1 MPLPLKREMDDYYV
15 FCKVEVVKGQVRI
28 LRDQPMSAGTLNAQL
43 RSFSEIHGSLNAL
56 LSHQFRYGSG
66 KMLDERWVSDAQ
78 RNLIMKHASSTTFL
92 NHYRP
97 RRHVSM
103 QEHMLGLPPDKEF
116 ERAVTSISRWIDKW
130 RPRYLNDM
138 EKASVERDPELQA
151 AIQRREDL
159 ADEYEHSQDPTLI
172 PLLRERQQDVTNTRR
187 RLQYKRRKEVR
198 QEFSRKQAVI
208 DIERQLPG
216 SAVHDE
222 DDREFSQ
229 AEYEMPPAQIR
240 LVEKLLVVPTSWSL
254 EAEWQRRHEAV
265 EAIKEYCDFLEGG
278 PLRGRPKRSV
288 PRDGEITRA
297 SNQNETKEHIQTA
310 QKPLACF
317 QCYKTSSQHQGVQ
330 RHFRTAHLGDCKC
343 NFCDMELLHQM
354 HLQNHAAAVHHLRT

>member
-1 MPLPLKREMDDYYV
+1 
-15 FCKVEVVKGQVRI
+15 
-28 LRDQPMSAGTLNAQL
+28 
-43 RSFSEIHGSLNAL
+43 
-56 LSHQFRYGSG
+56 
-66 KMLDERWVSDAQ
+66 
-78 RNLIMKHASSTTFL
+78 MKHASSTTFL

-208 DIERQLPG
+208 DIERQLSG

-297 SNQNETKEHIQTA
+297 SNQNVRSNKRNTQVYLHGRQSSRKPRSTSRRRRSRWHAFNVTKR
-310 QKPLACF
+310 PLNIRASRG
-317 QCYKTSSQHQGVQ
+317 TSGPRISAIASATSAIWSFCIRCTCRTMQ
-330 RHFRTAHLGDCKC
+330 RQSTTFVLDCM
-343 NFCDMELLHQM
+343 FL
-354 HLQNHAAAVHHLRT
+354 

>member
-1 MPLPLKREMDDYYV
+1 
-15 FCKVEVVKGQVRI
+15 
-28 LRDQPMSAGTLNAQL
+28 
-43 RSFSEIHGSLNAL
+43 
-56 LSHQFRYGSG
+56 
-66 KMLDERWVSDAQ
+66 
-78 RNLIMKHASSTTFL
+78 
-92 NHYRP
+92 
-97 RRHVSM
+97 
-103 QEHMLGLPPDKEF
+103 
-116 ERAVTSISRWIDKW
+116 
-130 RPRYLNDM
+130 
-138 EKASVERDPELQA
+138 
-151 AIQRREDL
+151 
-159 ADEYEHSQDPTLI
+159 
-172 PLLRERQQDVTNTRR
+172 
-187 RLQYKRRKEVR
+187 YKRRKEVR

-208 DIERQLPG
+208 DIERQLSG

-254 EAEWQRRHEAV
+254 EAERAAPGTA
-265 EAIKEYCDFLEGG
+265 EAIGAARWRNNESIQPE
-278 PLRGRPKRSV
+278 R
-288 PRDGEITRA
+288 EIEQEEHPSISA
-297 SNQNETKEHIQTA
+297 WEAKFQETKEHIQTA